1 MAFSCQEAGVDLEF
15 DQEQAALRDSVR
27 DVVDGISPPSVVR
40 AIYEGRGD
48 ATDVWRQM
56 VELDWP
62 GLAIDPEHGGIGMGF
77 LELAIVAE
85 QLGRATVPGP
95 FLSTA
100 TQFAPAISALADPS
114 MQRRLLPDVAAGR
127 RTGALAVAEGGSWRT
142 RDLGRTLSVAA
153 DGDGWRLTGRKE
165 AVLDGATADAVLVV
179 ARASDGVGAFLVT
192 PEQVRIEPRAVIDP
206 TMPLAD
212 LDFEDL
218 LVSGDQVVATP
229 GPDVAARADRAIEQ
243 ATVALAVMTAAAC
256 RAIFERTVEYA
267 KIRVQYDR
275 QIGSFQAL
283 KHRMANMYL
292 AVERAASVGWF
303 AALTLSED
311 DPRRAEAVSVAKA
324 AAGECQHLVVGDGLQ
339 LHGGIGFT
347 WEHDLH
353 FLLKRAKVGDSLFG
367 NALRHRAILAERL
380 GLTAPAGAA
389 RAAA

>member
-1 MAFSCQEAGVDLEF
+1 MDLEF

-48 ATDVWRQM
+48 AAEVWRQM

-62 GLAIDPEHGGIGMGF
+62 GLAIDPEYGGIGMSF

-100 TQFAPAISALADPS
+100 TEFAPAISTLADEPTR
-114 MQRRLLPDVAAGR
+114 RRLLSEIAAGKS
-127 RTGALAVAEGGSWRT
+127 TGALAVAEAGSWRV
-142 RDLGRTLSVAA
+142 RDLGRTLSVVP

-165 AVLDGATADAVLVV
+165 AVLDAATADQILV
-179 ARASDGVGAFLVT
+179 AGRATDGVGAFLAT
-192 PEQVRIEPRAVIDP
+192 RAQVRIEPRPVIDP

-212 LDFEDL
+212 VVFEDVQL
-218 LVSGDQVVATP
+218 SGDQIVAIP
-229 GPDVAARADRAIEQ
+229 GPEVAERLNRALEE
-243 ATVALAVMTAAAC
+243 ATVALAVMTVAAC

-303 AALTLSED
+303 AALTLAED
-311 DPRRAEAVSVAKA
+311 DPRRGEAVSIAKA
-324 AAGECQHLVVGDGLQ
+324 AAGECQRLVVGDGLQ

-353 FLLKRAKVGDSLFG
+353 FLLKRAKVGDALFG

-380 GLTAPAGAA
+380 GLTGETGVAA
-389 RAAA
+389 

>member
-1 MAFSCQEAGVDLEF
+1 VDLEF

-48 ATDVWRQM
+48 AASVWRQM

-62 GLAIDPEHGGIGMGF
+62 GLAIGAEYGGIGMGF

-100 TQFAPAISALADPS
+100 TQFVPVIRALGDAS
-114 MQRRLLPDVAAGR
+114 IRQSVLPDIAAGR
-127 RTGALAVAEGGSWRT
+127 RTGTLAVAEAGSWRP
-142 RDLGRTLSVAA
+142 RDLGRTLSVVA
-153 DGDGWRLTGRKE
+153 DGSGWRLRGRKE
-165 AVLDGATADAVLVV
+165 LVLDGATSDQILV
-179 ARASDGVGAFLVT
+179 AGRTPDGVGAFLVT
-192 PEQVRIEPRAVIDP
+192 RDQLHLEPRPALDP
-206 TMPLAD
+206 TMPIAD
-212 LDFEDL
+212 LVFEDVP
-218 LVSGDQVVATP
+218 VSGDQVIAAP
-229 GPDVAARADRAIEQ
+229 SPDVEGRLGRALDE
-243 ATVALAVMTAAAC
+243 ATVALAVMTVAAC

-267 KIRVQYDR
+267 KIRVQYER

-292 AVERAASVGWF
+292 AVERAASVGWY
-303 AALTLSED
+303 AALTIAED

-353 FLLKRAKVGDSLFG
+353 FHLKRAKVGDALFG

-380 GLTAPAGAA
+380 GLADLTEVAA
-389 RAAA
+389 